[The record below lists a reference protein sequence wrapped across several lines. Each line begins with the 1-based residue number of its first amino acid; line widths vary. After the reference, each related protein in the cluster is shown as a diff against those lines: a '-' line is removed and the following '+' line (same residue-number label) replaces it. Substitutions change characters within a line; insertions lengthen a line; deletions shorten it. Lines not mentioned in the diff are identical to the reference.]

1 MVEMTGVS
9 FSYGRRTVFE
19 GVDLVLEPGNIYG
32 LLGLNGA
39 GKSTLLRI
47 LSGLLFPDSGR
58 VRILGQEPARRD
70 PGFLSSIFM
79 LSEALHLPGIR
90 DREYIS
96 GLAPF
101 YPNFDQALLER
112 LLCELE
118 VPRRQKLSTLSLGER
133 KKFHL
138 AFGLACQTSLLILD
152 EPSNGL
158 DIPSKSLFRRLLAE
172 TLTEERILI
181 IATHQA
187 KDVETLI
194 DRILVL
200 HEGHVILHRSVPEV
214 SAGLRFSL
222 EATPPDRTSA
232 GPLHMEQVLG
242 GFACV
247 WARANAGDGHLDLE
261 LLFKAAIKN
270 PGIFA
275 QLFPME

>member
-1 MVEMTGVS
+1 MVEMNGVS

-47 LSGLLFPDSGR
+47 LSGLLFPDSGW

-70 PGFLSSIFM
+70 PRFLSSIFM
-79 LSEALHLPGIR
+79 LPEALHLPAIR

-96 GLAPF
+96 RLAPF

-112 LLCELE
+112 LLRELE
-118 VPRRQKLSTLSLGER
+118 VPRRQTLSTLSLGER

-158 DIPSKSLFRRLLAE
+158 DIPSKGLFRRLLAE
-172 TLTEERILI
+172 ALTDEKILI

-194 DRILVL
+194 DRVLVL
-200 HEGHVILHRSVPEV
+200 HEGHFILHRSVPEV
-214 SAGLRFSL
+214 SAGLQFSL
-222 EATPPDRTSA
+222 ETSPPDLTS
-232 GPLHMEQVLG
+232 PDLLHMEPVLG

-247 WARANAGDGHLDLE
+247 WAQASAGDGHLDLE
-261 LLFKAAIKN
+261 LLFKAVIKN
-270 PGIFA
+270 PGTFA
-275 QLFPME
+275 QLFPLG

>member
-1 MVEMTGVS
+1 MVEMEGVN
-9 FSYGRRTVFE
+9 FSYGRRAVFE

-47 LSGLLFPDSGR
+47 LSGLLFPHSGR
-58 VRILGQEPARRD
+58 VRVLGQEPARRNPD
-70 PGFLSSIFM
+70 FLSSIFM
-79 LSEALHLPGIR
+79 LSEALHLPALR

-96 GLAPF
+96 SLAPF
-101 YPNFDQALLER
+101 YPKFDPNLLKS
-112 LLCELE
+112 LLRELG
-118 VPRRQKLSTLSLGER
+118 VPQGRKLSKLSIGER

-138 AFGLACQTSLLILD
+138 AFGLACRTSLLILD

-158 DIPSKSLFRRLLAE
+158 DIPSKDLFRRLLAE
-172 TLTEERILI
+172 ALTEERIVI

-187 KDVETLI
+187 RDVETLI

-200 HEGHVILHRSVPEV
+200 HEGRFILHRSVSEA

-222 EATPPDRTSA
+222 EATPPDHGSD
-232 GPLHMEQVLG
+232 GLLHMEPVLG

-247 WARANAGDGHLDLE
+247 WARENAGDGHLDLE
-261 LLFKAAIKN
+261 FLFKAVIEN

-275 QLFPME
+275 RLFPKE